1 MRENH
6 DTVSTLA
13 LALGVHYVTLTLK
26 LNGKREFNKHEIEFI
41 SKRYNFD
48 AEQTMKVPDP
58 NPVQK
63 NFHEV
68 IEINDELTHAQAKKL
83 VAKKH
88 FKFTGNIGAYL
99 DNHFANDQKK
109 LHLFTWSKTRRI
121 LMNGPQNCELTL
133 DATSYPDNYQD
144 FELEIENTNPALI
157 QTVLTKL
164 EQEYD
169 FERFGKKTAGT
180 TGIPGIGTNAL
191 KKELQLNEA
200 ETDLKQTVIKNQ
212 PKIDQYEIDIK
223 QLYLSRDNKT
233 FIY

>member
-1 MRENH
+1 MSKNR
-6 DTVSTLA
+6 
-13 LALGVHYVTLTLK
+13 
-26 LNGKREFNKHEIEFI
+26 EIEAKILLNKSVYDQITAAFPIKSDFTQENYYFDTADDLLKNHQI
-41 SKRYNFD
+41 SLRIRTYATH

-68 IEINDELTHAQAKKL
+68 IEINDKLTHAQAKKL

-109 LHLFTWSKTRRI
+109 IRLFTWSKTRRI

-169 FERFGKKTAGT
+169 FEQTAAN
-180 TGIPGIGTNAL
+180 TN
-191 KKELQLNEA
+191 QS
-200 ETDLKQTVIKNQ
+200 
-212 PKIDQYEIDIK
+212 KIARASAHQK
-223 QLYLSRDNKT
+223 
-233 FIY
+233 